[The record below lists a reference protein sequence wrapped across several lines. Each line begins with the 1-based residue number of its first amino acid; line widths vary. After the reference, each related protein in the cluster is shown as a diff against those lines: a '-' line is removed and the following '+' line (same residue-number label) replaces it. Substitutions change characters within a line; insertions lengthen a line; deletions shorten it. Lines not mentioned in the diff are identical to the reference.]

1 MKGVKGKLLKKLKTI
16 KPIGYL
22 KQDTI
27 LHLNASDGYVEAFLK
42 NPIMKAQTMLFPKDN
57 SERSLKNQGGV
68 VEAQEPEVIDVT
80 ELMKDLDDA
89 EMECGEDEDLENKEN
104 IGPNVNGESAF
115 LGKENCEN
123 VLVKSELES
132 SPDEAASRLSEAE
145 ELPRNSLKTPLSEI
159 NVSNFRRP
167 DLNSSTLFD
176 PNLLAAFEQAV
187 KEHIKISQEE
197 MRPRIEAEPGDLEK
211 SCDEPPSKTRRIEEE
226 EEDDDDADPLL
237 AFEEKCP
244 PGGCGAV
251 IFYTTSLRGIR
262 KTFEDCGKIRFL
274 LNSFRILYCERDV
287 SMHTEFKEEL
297 WDVLGGKAVPPRVFI
312 KGRYIGGAEQ
322 VLGLHEQGKLKKILE
337 GVPIDSSTG
346 PCEGCG
352 GMKFVVCFKCNGS
365 HKLVGE
371 DSPVATIC
379 SDCNENGLIICPLCC

>member
-22 KQDTI
+22 KQDRI
-27 LHLNASDGYVEAFLK
+27 LHLNASDGYVETFLK
-42 NPIMKAQTMLFPKDN
+42 NPIMKAQTMLFPKENPD
-57 SERSLKNQGGV
+57 RSLKNQGGLG
-68 VEAQEPEVIDVT
+68 EAREPEVIDVT
-80 ELMKDLDDA
+80 ELMKDLEDA
-89 EMECGEDEDLENKEN
+89 EMEFDDDLEDKEN
-104 IGPNVNGESAF
+104 IGPNVDAGSAF

-132 SPDEAASRLSEAE
+132 SPDEEASRLSETE

-159 NVSNFRRP
+159 DVSNFRRP

-187 KEHIKISQEE
+187 KQHVRISLDE
-197 MRPRIEAEPGDLEK
+197 MRPRIEAEPDDLEK
-211 SCDEPPSKTRRIEEE
+211 SSDEPPSKTRRIEEE
-226 EEDDDDADPLL
+226 DNDDADPLL

-244 PGGCGAV
+244 PGGSGAV

-274 LNSFRILYCERDV
+274 LNSFRILYSERDV

-297 WDVLGGKAVPPRVFI
+297 WDILGGKPVPPRVFI

-322 VLGLHEQGKLKKILE
+322 VLGLHEQGKLKKLLE
-337 GVPIDSSTG
+337 GVPIDRSTG
-346 PCEGCG
+346 PCEGCV
-352 GMKFVVCFKCNGS
+352 GMKFVVCSKCNGS

-371 DSPVATIC
+371 DSSANKC
-379 SDCNENGLIICPLCC
+379 SECNENGLIICPLCC